1 MNSTETKSQQLLL
14 STEECARALGVS
26 PRKLWSMTF
35 GDQPGLPYVRCGR
48 LVRYPLKAL
57 ELWVEEHQE
66 GGAV

>member
-14 STEECARALGVS
+14 STEECARALAVS
-26 PRKLWSMTF
+26 PRKCWSMTF
-35 GDQPGLPYVRCGR
+35 EDQPGLPYVRCGR

-66 GGAV
+66 GGEA